1 MANTKS
7 YSLGPGLSKAEQI
20 AGFCYLPFF
29 VALLGIGLQW
39 LNMQLNLKLTDLQI
53 NVCFFVLNCAFVWV
67 IFHNFL
73 LRSFRNIRFW
83 ELVQALILGFVL
95 YYVGNILFGLVVGWL
110 GLDIPSF
117 NDDTILDLAAENR
130 TVMIVCSVCLA
141 PLTEETLVR
150 GLIFGTIRR
159 KSRVV
164 AYIVSVLFFAAIH
177 VWQYAV
183 LYDIKSI
190 LLAALAYLI
199 PGIAL
204 GWTYEKAD
212 TIWAP
217 IILHM
222 LINAIA
228 FGVMSLV

>member
-7 YSLGPGLSKAEQI
+7 YALGPGLTRGEQI

-39 LNMQLNLKLTDLQI
+39 LNLQLDLHLTELQV
-53 NVCFFVLNCAFVWV
+53 NVCFFVLNCVIVWI

-95 YYVGNILFGLVVGWL
+95 HYVGNILFGMVIGWL
-110 GLDIPSF
+110 GLNIPMPN
-117 NDDTILDLAAENR
+117 NDAVIDLATENE
-130 TVMIVCSVCLA
+130 TVMIICSVALA

-159 KSRVV
+159 KSRVL
-164 AYIVSVLFFAAIH
+164 AYVVSVLFFAAIH
-177 VWQYAV
+177 VWQYIPVYSLQDV
-183 LYDIKSI
+183 LLS
-190 LLAALAYLI
+190 ALAYLV

-204 GWTYEKAD
+204 GWTYEKAN

-217 IILHM
+217 IVLHM
-222 LINAIA
+222 VINAIA
-228 FGVMSLV
+228 FGVMSIL